1 MKIQIKLLLPLLFI
15 IFTASCATTS
25 STAANKEKKQNDQK
39 LLFEDWKYRGFGQ
52 QEPVWLEA
60 AYKNDLSLIKKNL
73 PELSDKEILILTAYG
88 INSDQADRLL
98 KIKEGELPSDF
109 ILYDSSWVL
118 LSENERTAHAEGE
131 TYAALAVFYK

>member
-25 STAANKEKKQNDQK
+25 SGNAHIDKKQK
-39 LLFEDWKYRGFGQ
+39 VERLLFDDWKYKGCGQ
-52 QEPVWLEA
+52 KLPVWLQA
-60 AYKNDLSLIKKNL
+60 AYENDISLLKSKL
-73 PELSDKEILILTAYG
+73 PELADKEVMVLTAYG
-88 INSDQADRLL
+88 INIDQADKLL
-98 KIKEGELPSDF
+98 KIKEEELSSDF

-118 LSENERTAHAEGE
+118 LSESE